1 MNKIKEL
8 LTKKLTFIKYII
20 SAGISFALD
29 MILFSIISKILM
41 LHMGDLA
48 ILVGTVI
55 ARIISSMVNYLMNKN
70 AVFNTNDKKKIDK
83 ESFIKYYILVLVQM
97 CISAG
102 SVLVLYKILKVDQTI
117 IKIPVDIAIFI
128 ANYFIQKVFIF
139 KDKNIVCREED

>member
-55 ARIISSMVNYLMNKN
+55 ARIISS
-70 AVFNTNDKKKIDK
+70 
-83 ESFIKYYILVLVQM
+83 
-97 CISAG
+97 
-102 SVLVLYKILKVDQTI
+102 
-117 IKIPVDIAIFI
+117 
-128 ANYFIQKVFIF
+128 
-139 KDKNIVCREED
+139 